1 MPLAESSDILN
12 SPVFPAN
19 VPYASI
25 CIAPAVVGTI
35 VKLLEG
41 LDVPIPSLDKVLFQN
56 KLLEPD
62 WVFVPV
68 KKDTCPAIPEPEI
81 TVPKVEGSAHCH
93 SKVEE
98 FHAKT
103 CSLVQPPS
111 ILKPSDVSSSPEFE
125 AVFNV
130 VSPEDNLIPMELSST
145 KSPKLAPTSMV
156 KLPGPVPVEDRPDP
170 AVIEVTE

>member
-1 MPLAESSDILN
+1 M
-12 SPVFPAN
+12 
-19 VPYASI
+19 
-25 CIAPAVVGTI
+25 
-35 VKLLEG
+35 
-41 LDVPIPSLDKVLFQN
+41 
-56 KLLEPD
+56 
-62 WVFVPV
+62 FVPV
-68 KKDTCPAIPEPEI
+68 KNETCPLSPEPEI
-81 TVPKVEGSAHCH
+81 TVPRVEGSAHCH

-98 FHAKT
+98 FQAKT

-156 KLPGPVPVEDRPDP
+156 KLPGPVPVDERPDP
-170 AVIEVTE
+170 AVIEVIA